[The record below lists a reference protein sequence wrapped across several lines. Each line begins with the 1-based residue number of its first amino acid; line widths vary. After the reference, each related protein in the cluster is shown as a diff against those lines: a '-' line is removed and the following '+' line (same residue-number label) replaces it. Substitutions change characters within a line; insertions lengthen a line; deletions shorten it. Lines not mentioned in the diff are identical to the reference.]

1 MTDELRWLDPGALQ
15 TPRYLLD
22 TYWWA
27 YVHPAAVRIFERQ
40 WLVNSILWGNF
51 GRLRDAALEALGS
64 DLRGRTLQIACVYG
78 DLTERL
84 SRRVSFRGVL
94 DVVDVLPVQLDNLKR
109 KLPADTKVNFRLGN
123 SASLGV
129 ESASYDRVLLFFL
142 LHEQP
147 EEVRRETLAEAVR
160 VVKSG
165 GKIVIVD
172 YHRPRGWHPLR
183 GLMAQVLAR
192 LEPYALDLWRHE
204 LTDWMPSHLRR
215 SVCKDTYFGDLYQ
228 RMVIQL

>member
-1 MTDELRWLDPGALQ
+1 MTEELRWLDPGALA

-27 YVHPAAVRIFERQ
+27 YVHPAAVRLFERQ

-51 GRLRDAALEALGS
+51 ARLRDAALEALGPG
-64 DLRGRTLQIACVYG
+64 LGGRTLQIACVYG

-84 SRRVSFRGVL
+84 SRSISSSGML

-109 KLPADTKVNFRLGN
+109 KLPSATKVNFRLGD
-123 SASLGV
+123 SVSLGV

-147 EEVRRETLAEAVR
+147 DEVRRKTLAEAVR
-160 VVKSG
+160 VLKPG
-165 GKIVIVD
+165 GKIVMVD
-172 YHRPRGWHPLR
+172 YHRPRAWHPLR

-192 LEPYALDLWRHE
+192 LEPYALDLWRHD
-204 LTDWMPSHLRR
+204 LTDWMPSRPWH

-228 RMVIQL
+228 RVVIQL

>member
-1 MTDELRWLDPGALQ
+1 MTDELRWLDPIALE

-27 YVHPAAVRIFERQ
+27 YVHPAAVRFFERQ

-51 GRLRDAALEALGS
+51 GRLRDAALEALGPEL
-64 DLRGRTLQIACVYG
+64 DGRTLQIACVYG

-84 SRRVSFRGVL
+84 SRLIPGRAVL

-109 KLPADTKVNFRLGN
+109 KLPAGTKVNFRLGN
-123 SASLGV
+123 STSLGV
-129 ESASYDRVLLFFL
+129 APASYDRALIFFL

-160 VVKSG
+160 VVKPG
-165 GKIVIVD
+165 GKIVLVD
-172 YHRPRGWHPLR
+172 YHRPREWHPLR
-183 GLMAQVLAR
+183 GLMTQVLAR

-204 LTDWMPSHLRR
+204 LTDWIPTR
-215 SVCKDTYFGDLYQ
+215 SWHSIRKDTYFGDLYQ

>member
-147 EEVRRETLAEAVR
+147 EEVRRETLSEAVR
-160 VVKSG
+160 VVKPG

-183 GLMAQVLAR
+183 ALMAQVLAR